1 MNFAY
6 DNGNILLHSYNE
18 GKKIQIISRNPK
30 VCFEVDEGEIK
41 EANTPCSYGFNYRSV
56 IIEGTIRVVDAFEEK
71 LKSIQVISEKYSP
84 GKGRLI
90 TSDDLKKFE
99 KLLIL
104 EINIAKMT
112 GKKSV

>member
-30 VCFEVDEGEIK
+30 VCFEVDEGEII
-41 EANTPCSYGFNYRSV
+41 EADTPCSYGFNYRSV

-71 LKSIQVISEKYSP
+71 LQSIQVISEKYSP

-90 TSDDLKKFE
+90 TSDDLK
-99 KLLIL
+99 
-104 EINIAKMT
+104 N
-112 GKKSV
+112 SRNY